1 MYQHTVSSA
10 YKMESKEYNRY
21 DANLGLKYQLE
32 IDLDYNRVKPYIGNI
47 KRKEFK
53 VKNLETC
60 KI

>member
-1 MYQHTVSSA
+1 
-10 YKMESKEYNRY
+10 MESKEYNRY

-53 VKNLETC
+53 VKNLETW